1 MAVKA
6 VWTIRHNGVDYPPGS
21 LLTELDKEE
30 EKRLVEKDLAIYE
43 DHEEDDG
50 QPSDNPAGGD
60 GQEPV
65 VDQDDDQQDEDKTDK
80 KKATNRAKTLR
91 GKGK

>member
-6 VWTIRHNGVDYPPGS
+6 VWTIRHNGDDYPPGS

-30 EKRLVEKDLAIYE
+30 EKRLVEKGLAIYE
-43 DHEEDDG
+43 DHEEDDE
-50 QPSDNPAGGD
+50 QPSDNPVSD
-60 GQEPV
+60 DEQESGE
-65 VDQDDDQQDEDKTDK
+65 DSDDERQDKTETDK
-80 KKATNRAKTLR
+80 KKVTNRAKTSR